1 MITAKHSKQLEAARR
16 SLKKKRLAVTY
27 EQKLSAAIKRFFTK
41 VSKTKACWN
50 WTAGLN
56 SYGYGQF
63 KFCGKPI
70 SAHRFSY
77 IAFVKSVPKG
87 LLVCHTCDN
96 RKCVNPN
103 HLWLG
108 TEYDNAHDC
117 VSKGRQ
123 TRLKGVSNGQSILT
137 ELQVL
142 EIRQSKSSSYKIA
155 PLYNVAASTI
165 RSIRNKAR
173 WAHL

>member
-1 MITAKHSKQLEAARR
+1 MITNRHAKQLEAARK

-27 EQKLSAAIKRFFTK
+27 EQKLSSAIKRFLDK
-41 VSKTKACWN
+41 VSKTKECWN
-50 WTAGLN
+50 WLAGLN
-56 SYGYGQF
+56 SYGYGQY

-77 IAFVKSVPKG
+77 IAFVGYVPKG

-96 RKCVNPN
+96 RKCVNPK

-108 TEYDNAHDC
+108 TEYDNAQDC

-123 TRLKGVSNGQSILT
+123 TRARGVLNGHAKLSESQI
-137 ELQVL
+137 L
-142 EIRQSKSSSYKIA
+142 EIRQSKLSSYKIA
-155 PLYNVAASTI
+155 PLYNVAASNI
-165 RSIRNKAR
+165 RSIRNGAR
-173 WAHL
+173 WKHV